1 MQVFYEIVEIKEMN
15 VVTQSGNHCRDQ
27 SDDTEY
33 IETQKLIATY
43 TTHAAC
49 EEWIF
54 NFFKELKTIRECIS
68 SYPNKNGRRQ
78 TLDEETNK
86 IIHEFQRKFMYVCE
100 SEFFNS
106 FKFEIKTRY
115 IGD

>member
-27 SDDTEY
+27 YDETEY

-43 TTHAAC
+43 ATHTEC
-49 EEWIF
+49 VEWIF
-54 NFFKELKTIRECIS
+54 NFSSQLKTIKDCIRS
-68 SYPNKNGRRQ
+68 CPFKNGQ
-78 TLDEETNK
+78 YLMDVKTLEM
-86 IIHEFQRKFMYVCE
+86 IHKFQREFKYLQAR
-100 SEFFNS
+100 EFFDS

-115 IGD
+115 IN

>member
-1 MQVFYEIVEIKEMN
+1 MQVFYEIVEIKEMT

-43 TTHAAC
+43 TTHAEC

-54 NFFKELKTIRECIS
+54 NFFTELKNVQKSIRS
-68 SYPNKNGRRQ
+68 FPVKNGRH
-78 TLDEETNK
+78 TLDEETYK
-86 IIHEFQRKFMYVCE
+86 MIHEFQNKFKYVSE
-100 SEFFNS
+100 YEFFDS

-115 IGD
+115 IV